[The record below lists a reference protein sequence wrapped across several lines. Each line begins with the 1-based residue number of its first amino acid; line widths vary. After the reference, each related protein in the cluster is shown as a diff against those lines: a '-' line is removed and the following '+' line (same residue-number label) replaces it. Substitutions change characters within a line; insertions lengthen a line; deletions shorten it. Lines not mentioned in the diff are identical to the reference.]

1 MLECVNKSEY
11 HWSFIHVAN
20 DDFME
25 ETSDSDS
32 CLNSKNS
39 DSHSGRVN
47 KVGQRQFVIADDAR
61 STNSDSSCVEDWSAE
76 CEVS

>member
-61 STNSDSSCVEDWSAE
+61 STNSGSSCVEDWSAE